1 MADVELDKLII
12 ANRSAVKLDKIYKS
26 NFKLATIMK
35 AKFVY
40 MNLHQYIN
48 FIK

>member
-1 MADVELDKLII
+1 MADVELAKLII
-12 ANRSAVKLDKIYKS
+12 ANRSAVKSDKILKS
-26 NFKLATIMK
+26 NFKSATIIK

-40 MNLHQYIN
+40 MNLYQYIN